1 MLKFPLCFGAVRHC
15 KLIGE
20 ADEHKALRHRNE
32 QRLAALKK
40 SNRLYE
46 DKRESTSAR
55 NQPAAS
61 FDPIGNYPYVPGAAF
76 DAILGYP
83 TFGFGGPSF

>member
-32 QRLAALKK
+32 QRLVALKK

-46 DKRESTSAR
+46 DKRESTPAR
-55 NQPAAS
+55 NQPSPDALA
-61 FDPIGNYPYVPGAAF
+61 NNAYVPGVALG
-76 DAILGYP
+76 AIIGYDL
-83 TFGFGGPSF
+83 FGFERSSF